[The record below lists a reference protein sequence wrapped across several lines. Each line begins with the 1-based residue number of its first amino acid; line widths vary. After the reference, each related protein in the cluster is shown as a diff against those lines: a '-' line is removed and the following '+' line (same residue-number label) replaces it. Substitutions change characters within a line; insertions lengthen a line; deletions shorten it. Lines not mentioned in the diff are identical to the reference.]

1 MTLNP
6 DLIRTRCHE
15 IESSLVRLEH
25 IRSLTREQFLS
36 DQDTLDVACY
46 RLLIAIEAALALC
59 FHVSAKR
66 LQKVPE
72 EYAGCFV
79 LLHEAGILP
88 ADLTSRLQQMARFR
102 NLLVHVYWKIDYSQ
116 VYDVIQARLQDL
128 RDFSRAMG
136 NLLE

>member
-6 DLIRTRCHE
+6 DLIRTRCNE
-15 IESSLVRLEH
+15 IEASLDRLEH
-25 IRSLTREQFLS
+25 IRPFTLEQFLT
-36 DQDTLDVACY
+36 DQDTQDVACY

-72 EYAGCFV
+72 EYAGCFG
-79 LLHEAGILP
+79 LLHEAGLLS

-102 NLLVHVYWKIDYSQ
+102 NLLVHVYWKIDYRQ
-116 VYDVIQARLQDL
+116 VYDIIQTRLQDL
-128 RDFSRAMG
+128 RDFSIAMA